1 MIERVSSTPNQ
12 LGECPLWDTESRWL
26 YWIDIDGMEIL
37 RIDPSS
43 GMEATI
49 STPGRPGSIALTAQ
63 PGRLKVAMENEFVDL
78 DFGDETWETWLTLEP
93 QGTGN
98 RLNDGR
104 CDRQG
109 RFWVGSMHEDAQ
121 SDRFSGMLHQVR
133 SGGEHRS
140 VQNQIGISNGI
151 AFSPDGETMYFA
163 DTPRRTVWA
172 YDYDPDSGDRSGQ
185 RVFTDF
191 SDLPGWPDG
200 ACVDADG
207 CYWISCVLGSAI
219 ARLTPEGEL
228 DRIVELPV
236 EKPTA
241 AAFGGPDLDTLYV
254 TSIGGDDGFS
264 ETSQGHLYAVDVGV
278 RGLPEPVFG

>member
-1 MIERVSSTPNQ
+1 
-12 LGECPLWDTESRWL
+12 
-26 YWIDIDGMEIL
+26 
-37 RIDPSS
+37 
-43 GMEATI
+43 
-49 STPGRPGSIALTAQ
+49 
-63 PGRLKVAMENEFVDL
+63 MENEFVDL
-78 DFGDETWETWLTLEP
+78 DFDDETWETWLTLEP

-121 SDRFSGMLHQVR
+121 SDRFSGMLHQIR
-133 SGGEHRS
+133 PGGGHRS
-140 VQNQIGISNGI
+140 VQDQIGISNGI
-151 AFSPDGETMYFA
+151 AFSPDGKTMYFA

-191 SDLPGWPDG
+191 SNLPGWPDG

-228 DRIVELPV
+228 DRIVDLPV

-241 AAFGGPDLDTLYV
+241 AAFGGSDLDTLYV
-254 TSIGGDDGFS
+254 TSIGGDDGS
-264 ETSQGHLYAVDVGV
+264 NETTQGHLYAVDVGV
-278 RGLPEPVFG
+278 RGLSEPVFG